1 MEAFQVR
8 DASRALKLDES
19 TTVGSH
25 VVADAYPG
33 QGLNGGKDQIRCLEV
48 LPGDEGEVIRCNLRN
63 VNFDTIKECDAVSYT
78 WGLPP
83 STETIL
89 VNDTP
94 FRIRRNLFD
103 ALLHL
108 RQPSSQALLWVDAIC
123 INQADTAE
131 RNQQVQRMADI
142 FSGARRVLVWLGLET
157 VNTRLAFSFLAH
169 AYLGSPSNRKELMN
183 DPGWDA
189 VKELCE
195 NDYWKR
201 VWIVQEIC
209 LAPRV
214 AILCGRQ
221 QIPWKYISELRNA
234 RKHIWPQYHSPGER
248 GFLRSLP
255 ARIDQQKEARLKAGC
270 VLWTLLENFKD
281 SLCQEIHDKIY
292 GFLGLST
299 DCGGQGLTV
308 DYSKSV
314 DQVYR
319 DVIWFYYKKFRKDS
333 SAHHAA
339 QLMKLSEFLQDL
351 LRDHPRSD
359 EALLNVHQDQQPPH
373 TLQHPIEDSGPMPS
387 TFVSISACNVMVIDR
402 FISSDEAKH
411 YQASEL
417 VDFLEGKIP
426 YSHVGYWRDF
436 IEADLKGVYPIPKC
450 SAYASI
456 RQSNQLRPGSFQKVD
471 RPSVFIALPLDERS
485 DETVRHVVG
494 IAPAGSETGDVVL
507 SFVDSHIAIIM
518 RSKPESN
525 AIQPATNEP
534 ENLKYNEPKDLK
546 YRLTGSGAL
555 FLTHSQN
562 ALYFKNQL
570 MTDKSIE
577 TTRVDISLDPEV
589 IDPFPAILWMD
600 LATLQTVTQSNT
612 KHLVSGFS
620 KPTLE
625 LMPSGDA
632 NPDAEYIYA
641 HRLQRAVADS
651 ELLQMQASSEV
662 RRYALGPGYTA
673 ISNPGSIG
681 YVISAL
687 QILYMLKPFR
697 MAVLSSEYA
706 PDQRLLNELRQ
717 LFWGLQNSHLPV
729 SPLGITE
736 SFGWG
741 DREINEVQDFSE
753 FWRLFIFKL
762 EETSLSPECTKFMV
776 GATKYLYKET
786 WSTREE
792 AFYDLAVE
800 VRWEPLSRLEGS
812 FDDYFFD
819 GPEKA
824 YTLAQ
829 LPEVLILNSK
839 SFRYDM
845 DADKIITYEGNFEYP
860 SELDLAKH
868 VEPGVTDTKYQL
880 HGVVV
885 LEDVKP
891 VPRYLLY
898 LRPRQ
903 EDQWILFFK
912 ETVSYAQRSE
922 VFEDNFRREDRTKQR
937 DAPLRTPYIFVYLKI
952 SKLDHLLG

>member
-1 MEAFQVR
+1 MGAIQVQ
-8 DASRALKLDES
+8 DASKTLRPDES
-19 TTVGSH
+19 PTAGSH
-25 VVADAYPG
+25 VVVDAYLG
-33 QGLNGGKDQIRCLEV
+33 QGLSGGKDQIRCLEV
-48 LPGDEGEVIRCNLRN
+48 LPGDEGEVIRCSLRN
-63 VNFDTIKECDAVSYT
+63 VDFDTIKECDALSYT

-83 STETIL
+83 STEIIL
-89 VNDTP
+89 VNDNP

-108 RQPSSQALLWVDAIC
+108 RQPASKTVLWVDAIC

-157 VNTRLAFSFLAH
+157 VNIRLAFSFLAR

-248 GFLRSLP
+248 CFLRSLP
-255 ARIDQQKEARLKAGC
+255 ARIDQQKDARLKAGC

-299 DCGGQGLTV
+299 DCGGKGLTV

-319 DVIWFYYKKFRKDS
+319 DVIWFYYEKFRKDS

-339 QLMKLSEFLQDL
+339 QLMKLSEFLEDL

-359 EALLNVHQDQQPPH
+359 ETLPYIHQGQQPPY
-373 TLQHPIEDSGPMPS
+373 TLQHPIGDSGPMPS
-387 TFVSISACNVMVIDR
+387 TFVSISACNLMVLDR
-402 FISSDEAKH
+402 FISSDEAKP

-417 VDFLEGKIP
+417 VDFLEGSIP
-426 YSHVGYWRDF
+426 YSHMGYWRDF

-450 SAYASI
+450 SAYASVKQ
-456 RQSNQLRPGSFQKVD
+456 RNQLRPISFQKVD
-471 RPSVFIALPLDERS
+471 RPSVFIALPMDERS
-485 DETVRHVVG
+485 DETVRYVVG
-494 IAPAGSETGDVVL
+494 IAPAGSETGDIVL
-507 SFVDSHIAIIM
+507 SFVDSHVAMIM
-518 RSKPESN
+518 RSTSEN
-525 AIQPATNEP
+525 IAIPPGTDEP
-534 ENLKYNEPKDLK
+534 ENLRH
-546 YRLTGSGAL
+546 RLTGSGAL
-555 FLTHSQN
+555 FLTRMRN

-570 MTDKSIE
+570 MADKSIE
-577 TTRVDISLDPEV
+577 TTRADISSDPEAT
-589 IDPFPAILWMD
+589 DPFPTILWID
-600 LATLQTVTQSNT
+600 LASLQAVTQSQT
-612 KHLVSGFS
+612 KHLVSGFN

-625 LMPSGDA
+625 LMPSGDS
-632 NPDAEYIYA
+632 NPDAEDIYA

-673 ISNPGSIG
+673 ISNPGAIG

-706 PDQRLLNELRQ
+706 PEQQLLNELRQ

-753 FWRLFIFKL
+753 FWTQFIFRL

-776 GATKYLYKET
+776 GTTKCLYKES

-792 AFYDLAVE
+792 AFYDLTVQ
-800 VRWEPLSRLEGS
+800 VRWVPLSRLEGS
-812 FDDYFFD
+812 FEDYFYD
-819 GPEKA
+819 DPERS

-829 LPEVLILNSK
+829 LPEVLILTSK
-839 SFRYDM
+839 SFEYDM
-845 DADKIITYEGNFEYP
+845 DADKIVTFDGNFEYP

-912 ETVSYAQRSE
+912 ETVSFAQRTE
-922 VFEDNFRREDRTKQR
+922 VFEDNFRREDWTKQK